1 MDGAIIFLV
10 VLLLLA
16 MIGGGVYFFW
26 YRQYSCNNKGADT
39 SSNVVSWK
47 WSSDD
52 SACYA
57 DKCSK
62 GYSTDGTS
70 TTCSADDNK
79 FTELYIGKDSSTGSN
94 VCTGTIITADAS
106 LKSDS
111 MCSSNCVSDSTCYGY
126 AWDSKTCTRYSSDI
140 AAPTGT
146 AVKGT
151 HCYKKSS

>member
-1 MDGAIIFLV
+1 MDGAIIFLIV
-10 VLLLLA
+10 FLMLA

-26 YRQYSCNNKGADT
+26 GRKHFCNNKGADT
-39 SSNVVSWK
+39 SANVVSWK

-62 GYSTDGTS
+62 GYSTDGSS
-70 TTCSADDNK
+70 TTCSKDDNK
-79 FTELYIGKDSSTGSN
+79 FTELYVGKDSSTGSGL
-94 VCTGTIITADAS
+94 CAGTVITADAT

-111 MCSSNCVSDSTCYGY
+111 LCSSNCITDSTCYGY
-126 AWDSKTCTRYSSDI
+126 AWGSKACTRYSSDV
-140 AAPTGT
+140 AAPTT
-146 AVKGT
+146 KVSGT